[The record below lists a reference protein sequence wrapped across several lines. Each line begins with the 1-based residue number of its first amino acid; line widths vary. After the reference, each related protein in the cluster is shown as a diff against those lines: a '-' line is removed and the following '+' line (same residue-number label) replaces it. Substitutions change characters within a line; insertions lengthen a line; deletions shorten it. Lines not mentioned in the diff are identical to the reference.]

1 MCIDE
6 GQDLAL
12 NEYRLLYELNQYRVV
27 FNIYGDTNQLI
38 KPGRGMTRFLNSD
51 KNHLKYNRL
60 NKKEKSNANRGIF
73 IFLRGRFFGSR
84 F

>member
-1 MCIDE
+1 
-6 GQDLAL
+6 
-12 NEYRLLYELNQYRVV
+12 
-27 FNIYGDTNQLI
+27 
-38 KPGRGMTRFLNSD
+38 MTRFLNSD